1 MGRYAKKDGTH
12 MKNIDLQTL
21 ILNKNDSDSVNGKLK
36 NILSIIRKHLNME
49 VAFIAEFVDGERVFK
64 FVDTQ
69 NEISP
74 IKVGESDPLEETYCQ
89 RIVEHTLPNIIQNT
103 KDNSITKILSVTD
116 KLLIGSYMGVPILAL
131 NIF

>member
-36 NILSIIRKHLNME
+36 DILSIIRKHLNME

-69 NEISP
+69 NETSP